1 MGTYELEKRVSRLE
15 SKWNRIC
22 CYIRSCIG
30 ISSTTGDPDLV
41 LNQQGDWVAGG
52 GGSSYYLYS
61 ENYDAGSFIPQ
72 AATGLNSI
80 AMGGAGAVA
89 SGDYSLAFGTGAVAS
104 KELSI
109 SFGLENLSSGRIST
123 SFGTKTVSSG
133 DLSTSFGNESE
144 ASGNLSF
151 VCGDK
156 VFAPSY
162 GEIGFG
168 LGTTIYAPLSHTSAE
183 EKDRLFNVGNG
194 DNSLAQPSS
203 DAFTILK
210 NGKCGIDIDNF
221 ETTTSDAKLQVNGY
235 INAKLNA
242 YANHAAAA
250 ADTALKT
257 NDFYKLIGDRTLY
270 QKS

>member
-52 GGSSYYLYS
+52 GGSYYLYS
-61 ENYDAGSFIPQ
+61 ENYDAGSFTPQ

-89 SGDYSLAFGTGAVAS
+89 SGNYSLAFGAGAVAS
-104 KELSI
+104 EDFSI
-109 SFGLENLSSGRIST
+109 SFGNENLSSGKIST
-123 SFGTKTVSSG
+123 SFGNKTVSSG
-133 DLSTSFGNESE
+133 DLSTTFGNESE
-144 ASGNLSF
+144 ASGWLGF
-151 VCGDK
+151 ACGNK

-168 LGTTIYAPLSHTSAE
+168 LGTTIYTPLSNTSAE
-183 EKDRLFNVGNG
+183 ETDRLFNVGNG
-194 DNSLAQPSS
+194 DNSLAQPNS

-221 ETTTSDAKLQVNGY
+221 ETTISDAKLQVNGY

-250 ADTALKT
+250 ADTALKSD
-257 NDFYKLIGDRTLY
+257 DFYKLIGDRTLY
-270 QKS
+270 QKF